1 MEPVAS
7 AVLRRPQSDLRT
19 APGFLSFSQVVE
31 HMGHDG
37 VQKMSA
43 RNFYRLLCK
52 EKREKAIQ
60 GLALNLLHCRRNVKA
75 WWSFFQFLQRNLRTT
90 FKCLQDVI
98 DPTTLLLYYSVTIL
112 QYQYITIILRLPL
125 LYLSHTTISFYDCIT
140 ISECCYITMLLCYHF
155 LNYAITSLLYE
166 S

>member
-1 MEPVAS
+1 MRNFDAALASVLPSIKPCSGRSRVPYSWCSTTATAAKAPTQRHPLLSALNLMSWSSYTLILFLLMEPVAS

-60 GLALNLLHCRRNVKA
+60 GLALNLLPCRRNVKA
-75 WWSFFQFLQRNLRTT
+75 
-90 FKCLQDVI
+90 
-98 DPTTLLLYYSVTIL
+98 
-112 QYQYITIILRLPL
+112 
-125 LYLSHTTISFYDCIT
+125 
-140 ISECCYITMLLCYHF
+140 
-155 LNYAITSLLYE
+155 
-166 S
+166 